1 VSIKRAKQ
9 RSFGSKDS
17 DDAPDFFAKPK
28 APDKTWVEWTEAAPD
43 TAFAVYVPATRFLAG
58 ALLTHS
64 KFGKGAV
71 IGVEGNKI
79 EVLFQD
85 GPKKLGH
92 GAGT

>member
-9 RSFGSKDS
+9 RSLGSKDS

-28 APDKTWVEWTEAAPD
+28 APVKTWVEWTETVADASFAAY
-43 TAFAVYVPATRFLAG
+43 APATRFEKG

-71 IGVEGNKI
+71 VGVEGNRI

-92 GAGT
+92 GAST

>member
-1 VSIKRAKQ
+1 MKRSKQ
-9 RSFGSKDS
+9 RSFGSNDGKDGE
-17 DDAPDFFAKPK
+17 ADFFAKPK
-28 APDKTWVEWTEAAPD
+28 APERTWEEWVQPAPD
-43 TAFAVYVPATRFLAG
+43 ASFAVYAPQTRFEKG
-58 ALLTHS
+58 AFLNHS

-71 IGVEGNKI
+71 LGVEGSKI

>member
-9 RSFGSKDS
+9 RSFGSKDN
-17 DDAPDFFAKPK
+17 DDAADFFAKPK
-28 APDKTWVEWTEAAPD
+28 TPDKTWAEWTEAASD
-43 TAFAVYVPATRFLAG
+43 AAFMAYVPATRFEKG

-71 IGVEGNKI
+71 VGVEGNKI